1 MQGEVEQMKASLR
14 ERAAAIAQREHRLAE
29 LEHRLDATGLAEEL
43 AAAQRAAAE
52 AEAERRRLAAAE
64 LASVWDEREQQIQG
78 AVEKE
83 LAALRIELGQK
94 PPAARRATASARQR
108 ELDAREAALDEREA
122 ALEAREAV
130 LRGDTMSM
138 PSPLG
143 FADGSWLTSRRRVTR
158 PGHLLV
164 GSLEAAETPVV
175 SAGRGHKV
183 RPLPMPEQVNTVD
196 PPDLGLLPTLRR
208 LLRLWWGERR
218 LGALGLSFALA
229 YTLISIAIPLLMQ
242 RAIDNAVVAH
252 TQRLW
257 PYVLAIVALGTV
269 RFGINFSRR
278 YATARIGIRIE
289 ARMRELLYNAYLRYP
304 RAFYDRHATG
314 QVLSRATN
322 DLYPIRYFI
331 GWGLVQGVQS
341 LMMIVGAGIVLVI
354 VNPRLALY
362 TAVAMP
368 PITWLTLR
376 FARRVSPLSR
386 QVQERKGDV
395 TEAADE
401 AVVGIEMVQ
410 AFGREDDVRGRFGER
425 AEAVRNTVLRQAGVE
440 ARHLPG
446 LYYLPSL
453 SIAAVVYFGGRQVI
467 AGHLSIGQFVLFET
481 LLLQLVWPL
490 EALGWITNLAQRA
503 LASAGRS
510 FAWLEGI
517 LPLPEPAS
525 PQPLPAGPLSVRFE
539 SVHFAYG
546 GEHDVLRDLDLALE
560 PGEIVAVCGPTGS
573 GKTSLLNLL
582 PRFYDAT
589 AGRVLVGGVD
599 TRDIAIAE
607 LRASVALVTQR
618 PVLFSAPLREN
629 LTAGRDGD
637 WDAVLAACAAAGVD
651 AFVDELPDG
660 YDTLIGERGI
670 NLSGGQRQR
679 VALAR
684 ALVTGA
690 RVVVL
695 DDPLSAVDTLTERR
709 LVGRL
714 RPALLGRTVLV
725 ATQRLS
731 TIALADRAVVL
742 EEGRIVESG
751 PPDELLR
758 AGGAFTSLFG
768 DELAAA

>member
-1 MQGEVEQMKASLR
+1 
-14 ERAAAIAQREHRLAE
+14 
-29 LEHRLDATGLAEEL
+29 
-43 AAAQRAAAE
+43 
-52 AEAERRRLAAAE
+52 
-64 LASVWDEREQQIQG
+64 
-78 AVEKE
+78 
-83 LAALRIELGQK
+83 
-94 PPAARRATASARQR
+94 
-108 ELDAREAALDEREA
+108 
-122 ALEAREAV
+122 
-130 LRGDTMSM
+130 
-138 PSPLG
+138 
-143 FADGSWLTSRRRVTR
+143 
-158 PGHLLV
+158 
-164 GSLEAAETPVV
+164 
-175 SAGRGHKV
+175 
-183 RPLPMPEQVNTVD
+183 MPEYVNHVD

-208 LLRLWWGERR
+208 LLRLWWRERR
-218 LGALGLSFALA
+218 LGALGLSLA
-229 YTLISIAIPLLMQ
+229 FSYTLVSIAIPLLTQ
-242 RAIDNAVVAH
+242 RAIDHAIVSH
-252 TQRLW
+252 TQPLW
-257 PYVLAIVALGTV
+257 PYLAAIVGLAAL

-289 ARMRELLYNAYLRYP
+289 ARMRELLYHAYLRYP
-304 RAFYDRHATG
+304 RAFFDRHATG

-331 GWGLVQGVQS
+331 GWGLVQGMQS

-368 PITWLTLR
+368 PITVLALR

-410 AFGREDDVRGRFGER
+410 AFGREDDVRGRFGGK
-425 AEAVRNTVLRQAGVE
+425 AEAVRDTVLRQAGVE
-440 ARHLPG
+440 AKHLPG

-453 SIAAVVYFGGRQVI
+453 SIAAVVFFGGRQVI

-490 EALGWITNLAQRA
+490 EALGWITNLGQRA

-517 LPLPEPAS
+517 EPLPEPDH
-525 PQPLPAGPLSVRFE
+525 PRHLPPGPVGVRFE
-539 SVHFAYG
+539 SVTFAYG
-546 GEHDVLRDLDLALE
+546 GETGVLHDLDLAIE

-582 PRFYDAT
+582 PRFYDPT
-589 AGRVLVGGVD
+589 GGHVLVGGVD
-599 TRDIAIAE
+599 TRDLPIAE
-607 LRASVALVTQR
+607 LRADVALVTQR
-618 PVLFSAPLREN
+618 PVLFSVTLREN
-629 LTAGRDGD
+629 LTAGREGAA
-637 WDAVLAACAAAGVD
+637 WQEVLAACTAAGVD
-651 AFVDELPDG
+651 AFADDLPDG

-709 LVGRL
+709 LVKRL
-714 RPALLGRTVLV
+714 RPALHGRTVLV

-731 TIALADRAVVL
+731 TVELADRAVVL
-742 EEGRIVESG
+742 VDGRIVESG
-751 PPDELLR
+751 TPRDLLR
-758 AGGAFTSLFG
+758 GGGPFAELFA
-768 DELAAA
+768 DEVIAA